1 VCNCIVLDS
10 VTGIKDA
17 PVLSSFITVNV
28 REDFSNFIITRA
40 GCDRLEFNLKELSGF
55 YTDDAYPDRL
65 AVRFSEQ
72 KKNVIVLCQ
81 DLEHI
86 QTILFFIRRYMTL
99 NDWNHIVNDEYKFD
113 MGSFS
118 CLKRYDFKSTK
129 DNITNLILE
138 NVVVSSL
145 KGLTSMSHIK
155 CINLSGSTLG
165 RTPFEKDT
173 FWNWMNYPNIE
184 DSLTVLLLDSINLT
198 EVPFELQYLSKLK
211 TLSMAHN
218 NLVS

>member
-1 VCNCIVLDS
+1 MCNCIVLDS

-17 PVLSSFITVNV
+17 PTLSSFITINV
-28 REDFSNFIITRA
+28 REDLSNFIITRA
-40 GCDRLEFNLKELSGF
+40 RCNRLEFNLEELSGL

-99 NDWNHIVNDEYKFD
+99 NDWTHIVNDEYKFD

-118 CLKRYDFKSTK
+118 CLKRYDFGSTK
-129 DNITNLILE
+129 GNITNLK

-145 KGLTSMSHIK
+145 KVLTTMSHMK
-155 CINLSGSTLG
+155 CISLTGSTLG

-198 EVPFELQYLSKLK
+198 EVPFELQYLSKLE